1 MKTHPLAVLLCWLAT
16 ALPAQAE
23 VRMHCADWKKTVAVD
38 ILRRESKLISVARI
52 DMATGEKK
60 WSSRGEGTRIML
72 GQAFET
78 KDRLWIDV
86 ANDAEEIIAELRLF
100 KSSEGGTSL
109 HAGTLRIAGAG
120 AWAVECKG

>member
-1 MKTHPLAVLLCWLAT
+1 MKANRLAVLLIYFAT
-16 ALPAQAE
+16 VLPAQAE
-23 VRMHCADWKKTVAVD
+23 ARLHCSDWKKTVAID
-38 ILRRESKLISVARI
+38 ILRGESKLISVTKI
-52 DMATGEKK
+52 DMAAGEKR
-60 WSSRGEGTRIML
+60 WSSKGEGTHIML